1 MSKLN
6 CHLSAWNRIA
16 GYVLISS
23 KPGEPEKP
31 FSALSVLAAWAKE
44 LSGCWHT
51 GCSQQTA
58 LGEEP
63 VLLGLPNMCR
73 TTLRSEREQ
82 NFFFIFMFS
91 SRHQNWFPEI
101 SAVYNFNSF
110 CIALLFF
117 CTGSFFFLIS
127 SVICFGKS
135 NFILL
140 SAAAWDGH
148 NIYKWCHEQVM
159 QIIQMRTSKLLYP
172 AKQSCIV
179 EMPCFTV
186 NLRNVLETLK
196 H

>member
-1 MSKLN
+1 MKQNCWLRLNQQQAWGARKTLLSPVCLSGMSQGTF
-6 CHLSAWNRIA
+6 W
-16 GYVLISS
+16 
-23 KPGEPEKP
+23 
-31 FSALSVLAAWAKE
+31 VLAHRM
-44 LSGCWHT
+44 L
-51 GCSQQTA
+51 TA
-58 LGEEP
+58 NSPWGRASAP
-63 VLLGLPNMCR
+63 WFAQHV
-73 TTLRSEREQ
+73 Q
-82 NFFFIFMFS
+82 NHFAQWKGTKFFFFIFMFS